1 MNEIQI
7 DQVLHIYNETLYTN
21 IDSKASHELLKGS
34 FQQKILILISKE
46 DNLPENQELLA
57 KMLTACK
64 LQEAD
69 YQISMLV
76 EKNAVLSIINQLNPE
91 TVILFGLSL
100 NNEAFNAQKNVYKPF
115 RFNNIKFLLSNSLS
129 EVSAN
134 AAMKSSLWT
143 TGLKPLFN
151 IQ

>member
-46 DNLPENQELLA
+46 DNLPANQELLA
-57 KMLTACK
+57 KMLSACK

-76 EKNAVLSIINQLNPE
+76 EKNAVLTIINQLNPE

>member
-1 MNEIQI
+1 MNDIQI
-7 DQVLHIYNETLYTN
+7 DEVLHIYNETLYTN
-21 IDSKASHELLKGS
+21 IDSNASYEIIKGS

-46 DNLPENQELLA
+46 DNLLENQQLLT
-57 KMLTACK
+57 KMLAACN

-69 YQISMLV
+69 YQIGMVL
-76 EKNAVLSIINQLNPE
+76 EKNGILQIINQLNPE
-91 TVILFGLSL
+91 TVLLFGLSL

-115 RFNNIKFLLSNSLS
+115 RFNQIKFLLSNSLS